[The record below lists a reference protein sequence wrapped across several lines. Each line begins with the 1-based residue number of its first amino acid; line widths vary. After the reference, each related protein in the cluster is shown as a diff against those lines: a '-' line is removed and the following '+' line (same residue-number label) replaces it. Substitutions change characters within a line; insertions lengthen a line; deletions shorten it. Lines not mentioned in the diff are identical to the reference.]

1 MSARPCSS
9 RPWTTR
15 FSLQAEVRRVEGIA
29 ALRRLPRESQAQQQ
43 FLGEVSSESPRQ
55 SHLVPRVLPLTS
67 MLPDSDA
74 ERRRSR
80 CHSPCTFAYCQNPFD
95 GALRPTM
102 RAAKYSMRPSEPS
115 NPGDQGCL
123 ALVGAAGE
131 AEGSAA
137 CISTRSEIR
146 RA

>member
-1 MSARPCSS
+1 MGHGVGIWELDRVSLRTMASGSGRPVREPHPRDISCQ
-9 RPWTTR
+9 TR
-15 FSLQAEVRRVEGIA
+15 TRNA
-29 ALRRLPRESQAQQQ
+29 AGA
-43 FLGEVSSESPRQ
+43 
-55 SHLVPRVLPLTS
+55 
-67 MLPDSDA
+67 DA
-74 ERRRSR
+74 TV
-80 CHSPCTFAYCQNPFD
+80 PCTFAYGQNPFD

-115 NPGDQGCL
+115 NAGDQGCL